1 MHRVSDFCM
10 RANVIDVNFMTV
22 TITIRI
28 VNWFSAKDRADDGR
42 ERERKKEKSA
52 IMNVHIHCAVV
63 YADETRAIIY
73 FNLFL
78 PYLVSFSYKFAE
90 SKSHFNFTECCKRKR
105 IFFSLLFWCTIN
117 FDAV

>member
-42 ERERKKEKSA
+42 ERERDRGKERKK
-52 IMNVHIHCAVV
+52 
-63 YADETRAIIY
+63 
-73 FNLFL
+73 NLRL
-78 PYLVSFSYKFAE
+78 
-90 SKSHFNFTECCKRKR
+90 
-105 IFFSLLFWCTIN
+105 
-117 FDAV
+117 

>member
-42 ERERKKEKSA
+42 EREIEGKKERKICDYECSHTLCCS
-52 IMNVHIHCAVV
+52 ICRRNKGYH
-63 YADETRAIIY
+63 
-73 FNLFL
+73 LF
-78 PYLVSFSYKFAE
+78 
-90 SKSHFNFTECCKRKR
+90 
-105 IFFSLLFWCTIN
+105 
-117 FDAV
+117 